1 MLWRSKRLP
10 GPKNGKA
17 AFTLVELLVV
27 IAIIGILIA
36 LLLPAIQAA
45 REAAR
50 RSQCMN
56 NMRQL
61 GIGIH
66 NHVSSRG
73 TLPSG
78 GEGTDWT
85 TNGTGFDTTSTFT
98 QLLPYLE
105 EAAVADI
112 YDYKF
117 AYDDRDH
124 PKNQAAA
131 KSIIPMFRCPSN
143 SMFEPDPANYG
154 TTDYMPTVYTDI
166 NPVTGLRDASTPT
179 ARNSRTDGALA
190 LTPVKISKVTDGT
203 SKTIAISEDCG
214 RNFETSQPYTKSKY
228 PDITNIA
235 DDAKTPSGNRAID
248 RWAEPDTGNGVS
260 GPPNSVT
267 GAVKSPINNNK
278 TPILGPTD
286 CPWSTNNCGPNDE
299 IFSFHPGGAIAV
311 FADGSAHFLD
321 ENIDAIALRALVT
334 RAGDDISSWTP

>member
-1 MLWRSKRLP
+1 MLRGSQRQHTLQAKM
-10 GPKNGKA
+10 

-66 NHVSSRG
+66 NHVSAKS

-85 TNGTGFDTTSTFT
+85 TNGTGFGMNSTFT

-105 EAAVADI
+105 ETTVSDL
-112 YDYKF
+112 YDFKF

-124 PKNQAAA
+124 PKNQLAA
-131 KSIIPMFRCPSN
+131 KANITIFRCPSN
-143 SMFEPDPANYG
+143 SMFQPDPATYG

-166 NPVTGLRDASTPT
+166 HPVTGLRDASTAT
-179 ARNSRTDGALA
+179 ARNSRADGALA
-190 LTPVKISKVTDGT
+190 L
-203 SKTIAISEDCG
+203 
-214 RNFETSQPYTKSKY
+214 
-228 PDITNIA
+228 
-235 DDAKTPSGNRAID
+235 
-248 RWAEPDTGNGVS
+248 
-260 GPPNSVT
+260 
-267 GAVKSPINNNK
+267 
-278 TPILGPTD
+278 
-286 CPWSTNNCGPNDE
+286 
-299 IFSFHPGGAIAV
+299 
-311 FADGSAHFLD
+311 
-321 ENIDAIALRALVT
+321 
-334 RAGDDISSWTP
+334 